1 MRIQD
6 LILKRQKLYDFLE
19 KEEISIGFCVF
30 SGEIILHSTDIGSG
44 NPQAEINLYDEGEC
58 FK

>member
-1 MRIQD
+1 MKIQD

-30 SGEIILHSTDIGSG
+30 SGEIILHSTDIGNG
-44 NPQAEINLYDEGEC
+44 NPQAEINLWDED
-58 FK
+58 